1 MEENKTNVFA
11 ILDGKIADHI
21 RRILVADGRSNLVGE
36 TSKPEFDRIKSSNA
50 EILISAG
57 YDHIVPESVL
67 DSFER
72 AINAHWSLLP
82 YGRGENPNVW
92 SIIDDHPAGVTIH
105 EMLPEVDSGPII
117 AQREVP
123 VNPDDTG
130 RDLYERLIDEQV
142 DLFASTWPSIRH
154 GDYDSSS
161 NPSQDGTYHRQSEFD
176 ELCELPIEKE
186 MSMKR
191 CIDILR
197 ALTFEPYK
205 NAYFEQD
212 GHRYYVTIDIS
223 QENE

>member
-1 MEENKTNVFA
+1 
-11 ILDGKIADHI
+11 
-21 RRILVADGRSNLVGE
+21 
-36 TSKPEFDRIKSSNA
+36 
-50 EILISAG
+50 
-57 YDHIVPESVL
+57 
-67 DSFER
+67 
-72 AINAHWSLLP
+72 
-82 YGRGENPNVW
+82 
-92 SIIDDHPAGVTIH
+92 
-105 EMLPEVDSGPII
+105 MLPEVDAGPVI

-205 NAYFEQD
+205 NAYFEED